1 MIADWK
7 HPFGRPPEA
16 AYVILDPEAGDKK
29 RDDIFRW
36 LEAVLPRLNWRAHIY
51 VIGDGR
57 ADGARAAEALIR
69 TVCAFLEQRGFAT
82 LHVHPFVK
90 LRHSDAGQRA
100 AWERL
105 VAPARLYQSRAYEL
119 QGEARLHIPPII
131 EPAPDVSEED
141 ALKVAAFFNARL
153 ATPSFYLPGGAM
165 EGLAARAGRGEA
177 RFYLDPDKKGL
188 AAQLRMSHIL
198 ETVLERVE
206 EEDDKN
212 LLLPCTP
219 HLVIDEKGG
228 AVFSCF
234 MQWEAGESGIRFARV
249 ETNGPAMPGPPDE
262 AHCPE
267 CIGRSVLSM
276 RGNLS
281 ENNRET
287 EGRQASFK
295 LALALSGGRLHGL
308 AAELA
313 HHAFELSDT
322 NPDRAAALIHE
333 GLSLRDSR
341 ELEKAEE
348 ALKLAAEYTDD
359 KGLVAY
365 HRGRVQFEWRD
376 YIEALERFEEAL
388 ESGSEQVPIEDMCF
402 EMALC
407 HINIEEYSEAR
418 PYLDRSLGPGQKKS
432 PVSFYRGVCDLGQG
446 HALKAMDHF
455 GEALRLGPAREDL
468 GRVLFYFATCLK
480 ELGRLEEAIDVL
492 KRAINADP
500 EDLPNHNLLGFCYYK
515 TKQHEKAVKCFR
527 RAVEIDPSSGIDWAN
542 LGSNLRDLG
551 RIEEAVKM
559 YKKALSLDPTIGFAR
574 ENLEKLTKP

>member
-1 MIADWK
+1 MIVDWK

-16 AYVILDPEAGDKK
+16 AYVILDSNAGDGE
-29 RDDIFRW
+29 RADLFRW
-36 LEAVLPRLNWRAHIY
+36 VEALLPRLNWRAHIY

-57 ADGARAAEALIR
+57 ADGAWAAETLIQR
-69 TVCAFLEQRGFAT
+69 ACAFLEERGFAT
-82 LHVHPFVK
+82 LYVHPFVK
-90 LRHSDAGQRA
+90 LRRSDAGERA

-131 EPAPDVSEED
+131 EPAPDVSAEE
-141 ALKVAAFFNARL
+141 ALKAAEFFNARL
-153 ATPSFYLPGGAM
+153 ATPSFYLPGGPL
-165 EGLAARAGRGEA
+165 EGLADRADRGEA
-177 RFYLDPDKKGL
+177 RFFLDPDRKGL
-188 AAQLRMSHIL
+188 VAQLRMSHIL

-206 EEDDKN
+206 EEEDEN
-212 LLLPCTP
+212 LPLPCTP

-234 MQWEAGESGIRFARV
+234 RQWEAGEPGIRLVRAETKEFAV
-249 ETNGPAMPGPPDE
+249 PGPPDE
-262 AHCPE
+262 SRCPE
-267 CIGRSVLSM
+267 CIGRAVLSM
-276 RGNLS
+276 RDNLS
-281 ENNRET
+281 ANNRET
-287 EGRQASFK
+287 EGRQACFK
-295 LALALSGGRLHGL
+295 LALALSARARHGL

-313 HHAFELSDT
+313 HRAFELSDT
-322 NPDRAAALIHE
+322 KADQAAALLHE
-333 GLSLRDSR
+333 GLCLRDSR
-341 ELEKAEE
+341 QLDKAEE
-348 ALKLAAEYTDD
+348 ALKLAAEHTDD
-359 KGLVAY
+359 QGLVAY

-388 ESGSEQVPIEDMCF
+388 ESGSEQVPVEDMCF

-418 PYLDRSLGPGQKKS
+418 PYLDRSLGPGQKKP

-446 HALKAMDHF
+446 NVLKAMDHF
-455 GEALRLGPAREDL
+455 GEALRLGPAQEDL

-480 ELGRLEEAIDVL
+480 ELGRFEEAIDVL
-492 KRAINADP
+492 GSAINADP

-515 TKQHEKAVKCFR
+515 TKQHEKAVECFR

-551 RIEEAVKM
+551 RIEEAVEM

-574 ENLEKLTKP
+574 ENLEKLTR